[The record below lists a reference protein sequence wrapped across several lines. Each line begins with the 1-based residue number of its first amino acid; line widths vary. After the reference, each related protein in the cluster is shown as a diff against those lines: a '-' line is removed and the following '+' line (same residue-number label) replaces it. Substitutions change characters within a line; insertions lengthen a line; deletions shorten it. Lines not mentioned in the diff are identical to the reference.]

1 MYLINPTVDIIKAQ
15 AVVNYSQETQ
25 ADVRMEINGN
35 GSLARTL
42 RGLIGDPDKSRRK
55 KLDSRVDANNCIL
68 QISNPNVDQTMSAL
82 IQSFL
87 LFILV
92 LADIFLKRFN
102 RTICAFF
109 HKNWEKKR
117 AAWLYKEILKR
128 RKRFLQNAK
137 NKIFLKLRNGF
148 RGVENSSL
156 ADRSRFQVK

>member
-1 MYLINPTVDIIKAQ
+1 
-15 AVVNYSQETQ
+15 
-25 ADVRMEINGN
+25 MEINGN

-42 RGLIGDPDKSRRK
+42 RGLFGDPDKSRRNK
-55 KLDSRVDANNCIL
+55 FDSRVNGSNCIL
-68 QISNPNVDQTMSAL
+68 KISNPNVDQIMSAL

-92 LADIFLKRFN
+92 LADLFLKRFN

-109 HKNWEKKR
+109 HNNWEKKR
-117 AAWLYKEILKR
+117 ATWLYVEILKR

-156 ADRSRFQVK
+156 ADRSLLQVK